1 MFVWSLKT
9 SKRQFFSIVACLVV
23 LVAVLITAAVWPSS
37 EEASPTVAS
46 VAASNEEERLS
57 FLRSLGYEVE
67 EPVRGG
73 QRGADS

>member
-37 EEASPTVAS
+37 
-46 VAASNEEERLS
+46 
-57 FLRSLGYEVE
+57 
-67 EPVRGG
+67 
-73 QRGADS
+73 